1 MDTGTES
8 VHSTEV
14 NISVT
19 AEQLSDNNYIK
30 RLLVSTKMKVLFEI
44 AECNDSSITDLAKE
58 HCNEVYNYSDLLEK
72 YNITPNETTKKKKLK
87 MVLKKTKPAIKIATP
102 PETHSEVKTALSP
115 KTTPSPTTTVTEI
128 TTPVT
133 EVTTPE
139 TEVTTPVTEV
149 TTPVT
154 EVTTSPSS
162 KKPKKK
168 KILRKKPVKQVDSV
182 SPKIDVS

>member
-58 HCNEVYNYSDLLEK
+58 HCKEVYNYSDLLEK

-102 PETHSEVKTALSP
+102 PETHSEVKT
-115 KTTPSPTTTVTEI
+115 TPSP
-128 TTPVT
+128 
-133 EVTTPE
+133 
-139 TEVTTPVTEV
+139 TTPVTEV